1 MWFLFLMRLYV
12 VSFPYEV
19 VCGFFSLWGCMWFL
33 FLMRLYVV
41 SFPYE
46 VVCGFF
52 SL

>member
-19 VCGFFSLWGCMWFL
+19 VWFL

-41 SFPYE
+41 SFP
-46 VVCGFF
+46 
-52 SL
+52 L

>member
-1 MWFLFLMRLYV
+1 M

-19 VCGFFSLWGCMWFL
+19 ACGFFSLRGCMWFL
-33 FLMRLYVV
+33 FLMRLHVV

-46 VVCGFF
+46 VACGFF